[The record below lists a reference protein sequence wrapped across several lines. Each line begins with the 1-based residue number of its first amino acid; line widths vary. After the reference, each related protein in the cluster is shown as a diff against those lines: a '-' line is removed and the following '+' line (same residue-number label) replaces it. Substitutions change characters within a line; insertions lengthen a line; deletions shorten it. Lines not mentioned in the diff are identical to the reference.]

1 MQKYVHISLTMKD
14 YNLWGKTTQNLEI
27 RIKISIGL
35 KDEGGGGRRR
45 VGVKSERGWEGEREE
60 RKSS

>member
-35 KDEGGGGRRR
+35 KDEGGRSE
-45 VGVKSERGWEGEREE
+45 KSRG
-60 RKSS
+60 